1 MPNSGEIAIKIDL
14 FGIGSV
20 KAMIHRHLSPLSAD
34 AILDKMPFIM
44 RGRFNFAS
52 KDYWSLPGIGI
63 YKGLNPK
70 STRAVKKGDIVYNP
84 KSDELIVLL
93 EDREMSNKVN
103 LIGQITENLNLF
115 LQARSGLNTKFTR
128 IRSQK

>member
-1 MPNSGEIAIKIDL
+1 MPNSGEIPIKIEL

-20 KAMIHRHLSPLSAD
+20 NAIIYRHLAPLSAD

-44 RGRFNFAS
+44 RGRFNFGE

-70 STRAVKKGDIVYNP
+70 STRSVKKGDIVYNP
-84 KSDELIVLL
+84 KSDELIILL
-93 EDREMSNKVN
+93 KDREMPNTVN
-103 LIGQITENLNLF
+103 IIGRVNENLDLF
-115 LQARSGLNTKFTR
+115 LKARSGLNTKFIR
-128 IRSQK
+128 IRKSK

>member
-1 MPNSGEIAIKIDL
+1 MSNSGEIAIKIDL

-20 KAMIHRHLSPLSAD
+20 KAIIHRHLSPLSAD
-34 AILDKMPFIM
+34 AILDKMPFII
-44 RGRFNFAS
+44 RGRFNFGS

-63 YKGLNPK
+63 YKGLNSK
-70 STRAVKKGDIVYNP
+70 STKTVNKGDIIYNP

-103 LIGQITENLNLF
+103 RIGHITENLGLF
-115 LQARSGLNTKFTR
+115 LQAKSGLNTKFTR
-128 IRSQK
+128 LRS

>member
-1 MPNSGEIAIKIDL
+1 MSNSGDIAIKIDL

-20 KAMIHRHLSPLSAD
+20 RAIINRHLSPLSAD

-44 RGRFNFAS
+44 RGRFNFSS

-63 YKGLNPK
+63 YKGLNPR
-70 STRAVKKGDIVYNP
+70 STRAAKKGEILYNP

-93 EDREMSNKVN
+93 EDREMPNKVN
-103 LIGQITENLNLF
+103 RIGQITENLNLF

-128 IRSQK
+128 IRSQN

>member
-1 MPNSGEIAIKIDL
+1 MSNSGDIAIKIDL

-20 KAMIHRHLSPLSAD
+20 RAVIHRHLSPLSAD

-44 RGRFNFAS
+44 RGRFNFGS

-70 STRAVKKGDIVYNP
+70 STRTVKKGNIIYNP

-93 EDREMSNKVN
+93 EDREMPNKMN
-103 LIGQITENLNLF
+103 LIGEITENLNLF
-115 LQARSGLNTKFTR
+115 LQAKSGLNTKFSR